1 MPIKL
6 FLYMLVALQATSQ
19 HNEPRKRCDDFKN
32 PRAAVDTR
40 LRNYSKESEI
50 KNKIRL
56 TAALD
61 CARFLLMHGHSFRG
75 HDESD
80 SSLNKGNY
88 REMIDWY
95 KDKKEDVRIAFDE
108 LCPENCQM
116 LAPSIQKD
124 LAKSCA
130 QEVTKVIMGG
140 MGSGL
145 FSVLLL
151 MSHLIYQSK
160 SK

>member
-1 MPIKL
+1 M
-6 FLYMLVALQATSQ
+6 Q
-19 HNEPRKRCDDFKN
+19 
-32 PRAAVDTR
+32 
-40 LRNYSKESEI
+40 
-50 KNKIRL
+50 
-56 TAALD
+56 
-61 CARFLLMHGHSFRG
+61 GHSFRG

-95 KDKKEDVRIAFDE
+95 KDKKEDVRIAFEE

-124 LAKSCA
+124 LAKCCA
-130 QEVTKVIMGG
+130 QEVTQVIMGEMQ

-145 FSVLLL
+145 FSILIDE
-151 MSHLIYQSK
+151 SHYISIKEQMAVIVR
-160 SK
+160 